1 MIIWLT
7 GNTGSGKTV
16 LAKEMFNQMASDTV
30 ILDGDDMRTVWTDL
44 GLSKLDRYQNNFRI
58 ARLARIIDSQ
68 KHDVIVSVIAPYK
81 ELRELIEKIIPEVQW
96 IYVHRDKDKRTD
108 PEKPYEMPDLTT
120 VKEVVFPESQTLS
133 EEVETI
139 MRAVEYFDG

>member
-16 LAKEMFNQMASDTV
+16 LAKEMFQQMASDTV
-30 ILDGDDMRTVWTDL
+30 LLDGDDMRTVWTDL
-44 GLSKLDRYQNNFRI
+44 GLSKIDRYQNNFRI
-58 ARLARIIDSQ
+58 ARLARIIDRQ

-81 ELRELIEKIIPEVQW
+81 DLREAIQKILPEVQW
-96 IYVHRDKDKRTD
+96 IYVMREIDKIPN

-120 VKEVVFPESQTLS
+120 VKDVVFPESQTLS
-133 EEVETI
+133 EEVETV